1 LDCYLYGVYGVQN
14 LSSGHFEAV
23 QKAKEWGFKV
33 PDPKL
38 RMIEKTTTIDGIMD
52 FIRFWDTQRHTLPF
66 DIDGVVL
73 KVNSFEQQE
82 LLGLTAKSPRW
93 AIAYKFK
100 TQQVETLLESVV
112 YQVGRTGAITP
123 VANLN
128 PNNQTL
134 LNINWANSLSTGS
147 NHVNYKIGFST
158 ATAYTNIVQTSYV
171 PGGSWTPS
179 GIPGATTP
187 IAFTNICAVLDPD
200 GLDATGAGFL
210 YVAGGFADPSAAPN
224 QLFITKG
231 AITEATRNALCYKT
245 I

>member
-1 LDCYLYGVYGVQN
+1 MDTAAATKACYTISDLSGAAGVTP
-14 LSSGHFEAV
+14 LAR
-23 QKAKEWGFKV
+23 W
-33 PDPKL
+33 
-38 RMIEKTTTIDGIMD
+38 TIG
-52 FIRFWDTQRHTLPF
+52 T
-66 DIDGVVL
+66 
-73 KVNSFEQQE
+73 K
-82 LLGLTAKSPRW
+82 GLTTGGNAGTDFSLVGFDDAGTSP
-93 AIAYKFK
+93 K
-100 TQQVETLLESVV
+100 ETLSIRRSDGAVAIPNISSIFTEIGGTAIG
-112 YQVGRTGAITP
+112 QVFPILKDNTEFGAPTSNVTQITSSLQVLFSTP

-187 IAFTNICAVLDPD
+187 IGFTNICAVLDPD